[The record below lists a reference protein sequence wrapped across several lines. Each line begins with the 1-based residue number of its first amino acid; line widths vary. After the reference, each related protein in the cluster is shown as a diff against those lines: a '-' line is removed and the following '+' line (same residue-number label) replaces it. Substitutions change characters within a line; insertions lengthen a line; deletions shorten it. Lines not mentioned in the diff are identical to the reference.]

1 MKIVEASLNV
11 TLRIIITVDIK
22 SMCDLFRHLFLL
34 LDLLHRLHPE
44 GCVDHELNV
53 VSILLDSHTILNNL
67 VTEWDCDGCWDS
79 PNVGLFDQ
87 SCTLTWEL
95 DNLALTVHDSIS
107 YTLRLLKFITH
118 FAMSVDTA
126 TVLVVPI
133 AEVLPIALVGK
144 EGCIHPPL
152 NRYTHAVCGQHCP
165 DPVPTQERSCEAHVE
180 LDKLLA
186 IDVNRADQEDILY
199 LRREGDE
206 GRLLPPFG

>member
-53 VSILLDSHTILNNL
+53 VSILLDSHTILKNL
-67 VTEWDCDGCWDS
+67 VTEWNCDGCWDS

-95 DNLALTVHDSIS
+95 DKLALTV
-107 YTLRLLKFITH
+107 LFH
-118 FAMSVDTA
+118 FAHS
-126 TVLVVPI
+126 P
-133 AEVLPIALVGK
+133 
-144 EGCIHPPL
+144 
-152 NRYTHAVCGQHCP
+152 
-165 DPVPTQERSCEAHVE
+165 SS
-180 LDKLLA
+180 
-186 IDVNRADQEDILY
+186 
-199 LRREGDE
+199 
-206 GRLLPPFG
+206 